1 MILIN
6 EEMLSSLRKRV
17 GEGMS
22 EKRYLHTLAVEDM
35 AARMAKYLCPEKEWI
50 LRAAGLLHDITK
62 ELTLDEHLEIC
73 EKYGVEYTDD
83 NIAAKKTF
91 HAMTAASI
99 VKNEYPEFADD
110 DIILSVRYHTTG
122 REGMSLPEK
131 IIYLADYI
139 DDTRKY
145 DECILLRNM
154 FWDADIENMTMDER
168 LSHLDKVVLKSLDIT
183 ISDLI
188 ESGKVINRDTVAAR
202 NDILKKIKGRG

>member
-17 GEGMS
+17 GERMS

-50 LRAAGLLHDITK
+50 LRAAGLVHDITK

-73 EKYGVEYTDD
+73 KKYGVEYTDD

>member
-6 EEMLSSLRKRV
+6 EEMLLSLRKKV
-17 GEGMS
+17 GEEMS

-35 AARMAKYLCPEKEWI
+35 AAKMAKYLCPEKEGI

-62 ELTLDEHLEIC
+62 ELTLEEHLEIC
-73 EKYGVEYTDD
+73 KKYSVEYNDD

-91 HAMTAASI
+91 HAMTAAAV
-99 VKNEYPEFADD
+99 VKNEYPELCCDE
-110 DIILSVRYHTTG
+110 IILPVRYHTTG
-122 REGMSLPEK
+122 REGMTLPEK

-154 FWDADIENMTMDER
+154 FWGADIENMTMDER

-188 ESGKVINRDTVAAR
+188 EGGKVINRDTVAAR

>member
-1 MILIN
+1 MILVN
-6 EEMLSSLRKRV
+6 EEMLSSLRKKV

-35 AARMAKYLCPEKEWI
+35 AAKMAKYLCPEKEGI

-73 EKYGVEYTDD
+73 KKYGVEYNDD

-91 HAMTAASI
+91 HAMTAAAI
-99 VKNEYPEFADD
+99 VKNEYPELCDD
-110 DIILSVRYHTTG
+110 EIIFSVRYHTTG

-145 DECILLRNM
+145 DECIFLRNM
-154 FWDADIENMTMDER
+154 FWGADIENMTMDER
-168 LSHLDKVVLKSLDIT
+168 LSHLDRVVLKSLDIT

-188 ESGKVINRDTVAAR
+188 EGGKVINRDTVAAR